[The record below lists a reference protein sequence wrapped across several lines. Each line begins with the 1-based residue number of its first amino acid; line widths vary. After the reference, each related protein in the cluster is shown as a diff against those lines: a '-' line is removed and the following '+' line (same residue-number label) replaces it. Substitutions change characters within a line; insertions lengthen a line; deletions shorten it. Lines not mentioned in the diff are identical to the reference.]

1 MLCFVLRCSLNSS
14 VLSSFVLHRSQKGGS
29 MSGDSSFMR
38 EMALHDI
45 KIDAITLAL
54 DGKTLATL
62 AGIEVKGW
70 KELLEKA
77 VKTQ

>member
-1 MLCFVLRCSLNSS
+1 
-14 VLSSFVLHRSQKGGS
+14 
-29 MSGDSSFMR
+29 MR

-54 DGKTLATL
+54 DGKTLAMP

-70 KELLEKA
+70 KELLTQA
-77 VKTQ
+77 VTNKVQ